1 MVTVILVNDKGK
13 AYCWSTSQADAL
25 ACIESVKEGA
35 TATYVNDQERRI
47 RYLCRAFDVIEGN
60 KKRP

>member
-13 AYCWSTSQADAL
+13 AYCWSTSQDDAL
-25 ACIESVKEGA
+25 TCIESVKEGA
-35 TATYVNDQERRI
+35 TATYVNDQERRLK
-47 RYLCRAFDVIEGN
+47 YLCRAFEVIEGN